1 MATRKKKTK
10 HTCIIAEKPIAK
22 GRPRLGRRGRVF
34 TPQRTLDAEAAI
46 AAAWDGPKFEG
57 PVKLGVVFRSN
68 EIEVTV
74 EQYPDGSS
82 RLRGDV
88 DNYLKTVMDGL
99 NGVAWLD
106 DKQVFAVEAEKT

>member
-1 MATRKKKTK
+1 MATRKKK
-10 HTCIIAEKPIAK
+10 HTCLINEKPIAK

-57 PVKLGVVFRSN
+57 PVKLKVVFGYDT
-68 EIEVTV
+68 IEVTV
-74 EQYPDGSS
+74 EKYPDGGS

-99 NGVAWLD
+99 NGVAWVD

>member
-1 MATRKKKTK
+1 MATRKKK
-10 HTCIIAEKPIAK
+10 HTCIMPHKPIAK

-46 AAAWDGPKFEG
+46 AAAWDGPKFDG
-57 PVKLGVVFRSN
+57 PVKLKVVFHYDSM
-68 EIEVTV
+68 EVTV
-74 EQYPDGSS
+74 EKYPDGGS

-99 NGVAWLD
+99 NGIAWED

>member
-1 MATRKKKTK
+1 MATRKKK
-10 HTCIIAEKPIAK
+10 HTCTIPHKPIAK

-57 PVKLGVVFRSN
+57 PLKLEVTFGYDHMV
-68 EIEVTV
+68 VTV
-74 EQYPDGSS
+74 EKYPDATS

-99 NGVAWLD
+99 NGVAWED
-106 DKQVFAVEAEKT
+106 DKQVMAVFGEKQ

>member
-1 MATRKKKTK
+1 
-10 HTCIIAEKPIAK
+10 
-22 GRPRLGRRGRVF
+22 VF

-57 PVKLGVVFRSN
+57 PLKLEVTFGYDHMV
-68 EIEVTV
+68 VTV
-74 EQYPDGSS
+74 EKYPDATS

-99 NGVAWLD
+99 NGVAWED
-106 DKQVFAVEAEKT
+106 DKQVMAVFGEKQ

>member
-1 MATRKKKTK
+1 MATRKKK
-10 HTCIIAEKPIAK
+10 HTCVIPEKPIAK

-57 PVKLGVVFRSN
+57 PVKLTVVFLYDS
-68 EIEVTV
+68 IEVTV
-74 EQYPDGSS
+74 EKYPDGSS

-99 NGVAWLD
+99 NGVAWED
-106 DKQVFAVEAEKT
+106 DKQVFAVVAEKT